1 MSLPSSSHAY
11 GIGLIAVII
20 GAAVGISYYQLYFIP
35 EYNAKPHL
43 DPKIINPGQTTNIA
57 IVSGSSIE
65 GNPQYFVPAKQPV
78 QLGVSNVVVWQNND
92 NAAHF
97 VTIDPKS
104 DYKDRYSGD
113 LDSPPIMPSKTF
125 NFLFTQEGTVKY
137 YCKVH
142 AWMKGEVDIE
152 RGATTS

>member
-43 DPKIINPGQTTNIA
+43 DPKIINPGQTTDIA

-65 GNPQYFVPAKQPV
+65 GNPHTLFQR
-78 QLGVSNVVVWQNND
+78 N
-92 NAAHF
+92 
-97 VTIDPKS
+97 
-104 DYKDRYSGD
+104 
-113 LDSPPIMPSKTF
+113 SPFSWELVI
-125 NFLFTQEGTVKY
+125 
-137 YCKVH
+137 
-142 AWMKGEVDIE
+142 
-152 RGATTS
+152 